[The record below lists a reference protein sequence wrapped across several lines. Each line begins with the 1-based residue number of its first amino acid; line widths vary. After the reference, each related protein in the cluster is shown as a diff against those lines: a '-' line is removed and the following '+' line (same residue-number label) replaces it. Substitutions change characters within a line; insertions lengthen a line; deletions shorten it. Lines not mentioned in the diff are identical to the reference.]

1 MADKPL
7 SWFITCLLWTGP
19 VWGFSVAP
27 KMDCPTQF
35 RAIASEIIEESS
47 AQSALSKQQVV
58 FSVAESIKGNL
69 SVDQTIQVEFL
80 KFGPLIVE
88 AGKEYLVQL
97 NKGKLC
103 WLESVE

>member
-1 MADKPL
+1 MAEKPW

-19 VWGFSVAP
+19 AFGISVVP
-27 KMDCPTQF
+27 NIDCPTQF
-35 RAIASEIIEESS
+35 RAIASEVREPQGPESNFSKQTIVFQVEELLKGSIESS
-47 AQSALSKQQVV
+47 
-58 FSVAESIKGNL
+58 
-69 SVDQTIQVEFL
+69 VEVELL
-80 KFGPLIVE
+80 KFGPLEVE